1 MGRRVKHRALEVSGL
16 GHIAL
21 RVTDLA
27 RAKAC
32 YTGTLGFEVML
43 ETEGLVPVNGYGIL
57 LGMKGND
64 PHTPRGDRFAP
75 HRVGRDHLA
84 LAVAERDTLDR
95 LAVILNAAGVRHNG
109 SEEDPL
115 TRAPYSSFYD
125 PDGIAWEFYVF
136 ALPSA

>member
-1 MGRRVKHRALEVSGL
+1 MGRRVKHMALDVSGL

-27 RAKAC
+27 RAKAF

-43 ETEGLVPVNGYGIL
+43 EAEGLLLVNGYGIL

-64 PHTPRGDRFAP
+64 PQTPRGDRFEP
-75 HRVGRDHLA
+75 HRVGLDHLA
-84 LAVAERDTLDR
+84 LAVADRDTLDR
-95 LAVILNAAGVRHNG
+95 LKVILNAAGVRHNG
-109 SEEDPL
+109 IEEDPL
-115 TRAPYSSFYD
+115 TRAPYISFYD

>member
-1 MGRRVKHRALEVSGL
+1 MGGRVNHRALDVSGL

-21 RVTDLA
+21 RVTDRA

-32 YTGTLGFEVML
+32 YTGTLGCEVML
-43 ETEGLVPVNGYGIL
+43 EAEGLLLVNGYGIL
-57 LGMKGND
+57 LGMRGD
-64 PHTPRGDRFAP
+64 APPTPRGDRFAP

-84 LAVAERDTLDR
+84 LAVADRDTPDR
-95 LAVILNAAGVRHNG
+95 LAVLLNAAGVRHNG

-115 TRAPYSSFYD
+115 ARAPYSSFYD
-125 PDGIAWEFYVF
+125 PDGIAWQCYVF